1 MVLKMNKNVK
11 IVLFGLLLWLI
22 PFLVSLVV
30 FPLKE
35 SNRALFESIMPLV
48 LTIVAIKLSYYYLR
62 KIRTGYL
69 KEGLMIGLI
78 WYIMMVAIDLIMF
91 LPQSPM
97 HMNLTDYMMDI
108 GITYL
113 IVPVIT
119 TGMAYLAQGISIYG
133 QVTDK

>member
-1 MVLKMNKNVK
+1 MNKNVK

>member
-1 MVLKMNKNVK
+1 MNKNVK
-11 IVLFGLLLWLI
+11 IVLFGVLLWLI

-119 TGMAYLAQGISIYG
+119 TGMAYLAQSISIYG

>member
-1 MVLKMNKNVK
+1 MNKNVK
-11 IVLFGLLLWLI
+11 IVLFGVLLWLI